1 MEEDLEK
8 VPRLGLRHLQAALL
22 FIGLAANT
30 ILQLNV
36 GVTVV
41 AMTNATSINEDTP
54 VALQLDGVREVLH
67 PVQLLLGLHA
77 GPVPRRL
84 PVQAVRLEGGALVG
98 HPGLGAAQCRH
109 AAQHLCGGV
118 AGLLPDPAAPG
129 PVPGDVALHPPA
141 SGQLGAGGGADA
153 AGGLRLHGL
162 RLRQCPGHVRGRDD
176 SQLAAGLAGHQL
188 CLLGPGPL
196 LVPAVAAA
204 GRQPGQRDPL
214 HWPGREGVH
223 HG

>member
-1 MEEDLEK
+1 MEADLEK
-8 VPRLGLRHLQAALL
+8 VPRLGWRHLQAALL

-54 VALQLDGVREVLH
+54 VVLQLDGVGEVLH

-77 GPVPRRL
+77 GSVPRRL
-84 PVQAVRLEGGALVG
+84 PVQALRLEGRTLPG
-98 HPGLGAAQCRH
+98 HPGLGPAQCGDT
-109 AAQHLCGGV
+109 AQHLCGGL
-118 AGLLPDPAAPG
+118 AGLLPDPSAPG
-129 PVPGDVALHPPA
+129 PVPGDMALHPPA
-141 SGQLGAGGGADA
+141 FGQLGAGGGTNAP
-153 AGGLRLHGL
+153 GCLRLHGL
-162 RLRQCPGHVRGRDD
+162 RLWQCAGHVCGRDD

-188 CLLGPGPL
+188 CLRGSGAL

-204 GRQPGQRDPL
+204 GRQSGQRGSL
-214 HWPGREGVH
+214 YWPGRKGIH